1 MPITSSSGTHAVT
14 SMISRIG
21 DNVVNVFLPVMIQSF
36 PCFVAIV
43 SGRAPRVGLPEFGS
57 VAAVLTIA
65 PFATSLKN
73 SSSTSAF
80 QGLFSVNVLS
90 VLWGWGIG
98 KKHSIYTIGQ
108 VLVYV

>member
-1 MPITSSSGTHAVT
+1 
-14 SMISRIG
+14 MISRIG

-57 VAAVLTIA
+57 VAAVLTIV

-80 QGLFSVNVLS
+80 QGLFSVNSKTMVFDRRLNKVKNLLFFYKS
-90 VLWGWGIG
+90 YI
-98 KKHSIYTIGQ
+98 KTHIKIYIS
-108 VLVYV
+108 